1 MFNNSNGMMLQSPF
15 SFPMSTLVFPPS
27 GVPIHVPPPALHV
40 PPPALHVPPPALP
53 VTPPALPVT
62 PPQSYS
68 LPPQA
73 FQMQPSSNRKIK
85 TGTLGYQPTT
95 QMMAAR
101 YRVPTSALPKQST
114 ALWVQKQL
122 KNFQMQPQHPA
133 SQVGAYHKSL
143 GAVVVPALAYQ
154 RKPQALPVKQ
164 SGVKVQQPTTQVK
177 PPSMIKIGFQME
189 Q

>member
-1 MFNNSNGMMLQSPF
+1 MILQSPF
-15 SFPMSTLVFPPS
+15 SFPVSTLVFQPS

-40 PPPALHVPPPALP
+40 PPPALHVPPPALHL
-53 VTPPALPVT
+53 PPPTLPVT

-101 YRVPTSALPKQST
+101 YRVPTSALPKQSA
-114 ALWVQKQL
+114 ALWVQKL
-122 KNFQMQPQHPA
+122 KYLQMQPQHPA

-143 GAVVVPALAYQ
+143 GAAVVPALAYQ